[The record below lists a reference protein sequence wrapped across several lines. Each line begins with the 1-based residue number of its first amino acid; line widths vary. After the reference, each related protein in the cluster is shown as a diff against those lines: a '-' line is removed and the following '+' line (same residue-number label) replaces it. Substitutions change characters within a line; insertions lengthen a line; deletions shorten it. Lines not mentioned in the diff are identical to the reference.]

1 MMNLLK
7 KNTGRNLSPERILH
21 FTPFLSILNVC
32 FSALTV
38 PSASVDEE
46 DDDEEE
52 KDREAAEGDD
62 KDDFG
67 VWWEKGG
74 LESKTGS

>member
-1 MMNLLK
+1 M
-7 KNTGRNLSPERILH
+7 
-21 FTPFLSILNVC
+21 C

-46 DDDEEE
+46 DGDEEE
-52 KDREAAEGDD
+52 KDKEAAEGGD

-74 LESKTGS
+74 LESETGS